1 MVRETGERRGEEKG
15 NREGRIHY
23 DRGGRIIIQSLNAL
37 GDVSC
42 QNAYKI
48 QLCDE
53 RGHSGHLCFV

>member
-1 MVRETGERRGEEKG
+1 MVRETGEGESERERRVVL
-15 NREGRIHY
+15 ITAAAV
-23 DRGGRIIIQSLNAL
+23 IQSLNAL
-37 GDVSC
+37 RDVSC